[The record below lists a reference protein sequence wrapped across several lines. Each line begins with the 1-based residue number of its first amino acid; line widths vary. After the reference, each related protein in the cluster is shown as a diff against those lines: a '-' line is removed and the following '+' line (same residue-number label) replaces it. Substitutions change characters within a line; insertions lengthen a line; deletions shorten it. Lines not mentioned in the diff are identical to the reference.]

1 MNISRSVSY
10 GAIRPDTNEVRDLN
24 TTAIPTH
31 IQGKA
36 ITARSDIFINGEWV
50 QSSGRDTIAVVN
62 PATEEPIAEVVRGTA
77 EDVDRAARA
86 AAAAF
91 PGWSQTPIDER
102 AKALRRLADLI
113 ENRADEITR
122 LIISE
127 VGQPI
132 AFAADAQTGVAVRDL
147 RNFAESLDAVRW
159 QEHVENFVV
168 RRESAGVVGAI
179 TAWNGPLRS
188 ICLKAGAALAAGCT
202 VVLKPSEVAPLSAY
216 IFASL
221 VTEAQIPAGVFNLVS
236 GTGPEVGE
244 AIASHPLV
252 DVVSLTGSV
261 RAGGRVMELASA
273 SIKRVALELGGKSAN
288 IILDDA
294 ELERAVTVGM
304 DDAFRNSGQVCGGLS
319 RMLVPRARMA
329 EAEEIAVRK
338 AESFV
343 VGDPLDPATTLGPV
357 ISERQRD
364 NIQAYIRSAQAD
376 GVRMLT
382 GGPQT
387 PAGLERGYYVRPT
400 VFSGDNHLRIAREE
414 IFGPVLVMI
423 PFDGED
429 DAIAIANDSVYGLAG
444 AIWSGDPDRARG
456 VAVRLRT
463 GRIRINGTP
472 INMKA
477 PHGGFKRSGIGR
489 EMGRYGIEEFLEYKS
504 VIG

>member
-1 MNISRSVSY
+1 
-10 GAIRPDTNEVRDLN
+10 VRDLN
-24 TTAIPTH
+24 TTAIPAH
-31 IQGKA
+31 IDGKTIA
-36 ITARSDIFINGEWV
+36 TRSDIFINGEWV
-50 QSSGRDTIAVVN
+50 RSSGRDTIAVVN
-62 PATEEPIAEVVRGTA
+62 PATEETIAQVARGTA
-77 EDVDRAARA
+77 EDVDRAAQA

-91 PGWSQTPIDER
+91 PAWSQTPVEER
-102 AKALRRLADLI
+102 GKALRRLADLI
-113 ENRADEITR
+113 EDRADEITR

-132 AFAADAQTGVAVRDL
+132 AFATDAQTGVAVRDL
-147 RNFAESLDAVRW
+147 RNFAEALGTVLW
-159 QEHVENFVV
+159 QEHVENFTV
-168 RRESAGVVGAI
+168 RREPAGVVGAI
-179 TAWNGPLRS
+179 AAWNGPLRS
-188 ICLKAGAALAAGCT
+188 IVLKAGAAMAAGCT
-202 VVLKPSEVAPLSAY
+202 VIVKPSEVAPLSAY

-221 VTEAQIPAGVFNLVS
+221 VAEAEIPAGVFNLVS

-261 RAGGRVMELASA
+261 RAGSRVMELASA

-294 ELERAVTVGM
+294 DLELAVTVGL

-343 VGDPLDPATTLGPV
+343 IGDPLDPATTMGPV
-357 ISERQRD
+357 ISGRQRD
-364 NIQAYIRSAQAD
+364 AIQAYIRSAQAD

-387 PAGLERGYYVRPT
+387 PAGLERGYYVTPT
-400 VFSGDNHLRIAREE
+400 VFSGGNDLRIAREE
-414 IFGPVLVMI
+414 IFGPVNVMI

-429 DAIAIANDSVYGLAG
+429 DALAIANDSPYGLAG

-456 VAVRLRT
+456 VAARLRT

-477 PHGGFKRSGIGR
+477 PHGGFRKSGIGR